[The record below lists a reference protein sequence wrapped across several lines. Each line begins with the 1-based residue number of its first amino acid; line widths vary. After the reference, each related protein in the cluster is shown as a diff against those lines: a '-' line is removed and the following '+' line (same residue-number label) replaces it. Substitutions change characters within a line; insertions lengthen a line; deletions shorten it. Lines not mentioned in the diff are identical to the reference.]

1 MAAPIKPAL
10 KQALGMESWGFV
22 TAIANIASPT
32 LAELNA
38 TGGFNLSC
46 SVFGEQE
53 GITTTTEKVNLPR
66 LLCEKTTYQ
75 VNGETTYEM
84 ADLMVSFQPQ
94 AASGS
99 DGKKAWET
107 LVDGITGYL
116 WHRQDIA
123 APSDLAT
130 GQFVDIIPVQLGVKT
145 PTKTGNDSAG
155 VFAFTQPASITGA
168 PAFNKAIAAS

>member
-10 KQALGMESWGFV
+10 KTALGMESWGFV
-22 TAIANIASPT
+22 PAIANKTAPT

-53 GITTTTEKVNLPR
+53 GITATTEKVSLPR

-75 VNGETTYEM
+75 ANGPTTYEM
-84 ADLMVSFQPQ
+84 ADLMISFQPQ

-107 LVDGITGYL
+107 LTDGISGFL
-116 WHRQDIA
+116 WHRQDFD
-123 APSDLAT
+123 PSADLAA

-145 PTKTGNDSAG
+145 PTKTSNDSSG

-168 PAFNKAIAAS
+168 PAFNKAIAS